1 LSWSPIFGV
10 ILRHYYLIS
19 GSFSRFLPLFIWVAL
34 DIITWGYLSRYL
46 NAISPGK
53 ANFAPLFIGAI
64 LLWDFLIRVMQG
76 VTISFFEDVWARN
89 LLNVFATPLKTS
101 EYLMGL
107 VITSILTSL
116 VGLLAMLLVSVFLFG
131 QTFAIYGLMLIP
143 FLMILFLTGI
153 GLGILCT
160 AMVLRLGP
168 ASEWFVWPIPAMIAP
183 LVGVFYPISTLP
195 TWLQWISKILPPSY
209 VFESMRRVL
218 AEGAFDVGMM
228 VKGTG
233 LALGFIA
240 LACWIF
246 SRTYLCAIRTGLIAR
261 YSAESNN

>member
-1 LSWSPIFGV
+1 MSWSPIFGV

-34 DIITWGYLSRYL
+34 DIVTWGFLSRYL
-46 NAISPGK
+46 NTMAPGQ

-89 LLNVFATPLKTS
+89 LLNVFATPLRTS
-101 EYLMGL
+101 EYLLGL
-107 VITSILTSL
+107 VITSVLTSL
-116 VGLLAMLLVSVFLFG
+116 VGLTAMLLVSVFIFG
-131 QTFAIYGLMLIP
+131 QTFAAYGLMLVP

-168 ASEWFVWPIPAMIAP
+168 ASEWFVWPIPAMISPFA
-183 LVGVFYPISTLP
+183 GVFYPISTLP
-195 TWLQWISKILPPSY
+195 NWMQWISKILPPSY
-209 VFESMRRVL
+209 VFESMRGIL
-218 AEGAFDVGMM
+218 AGKEYDVMMLIKGA
-228 VKGTG
+228 G
-233 LALGFIA
+233 LAIGLIA
-240 LACWIF
+240 LACWVF
-246 SRTYLCAIRTGLIAR
+246 SRTYHYAIRTGLIAR